1 MQLVFSLIVENNVV
15 KLRPDTGN
23 TTSCCGIGKF
33 IFVDEGGHHVKIYYN
48 NMATIVARVTI
59 SHASLFVG
67 KIYREDLYIGDNNL
81 TYQILKLSEPHGL
94 NSSADNRAEIQ
105 LDDKSV
111 SSTLSAS
118 PNPFTNTL
126 EVKIPYA
133 TTENDVKVNLYDL
146 QGRLMLSEKT
156 PGGTQIRSLST
167 ENLLPGLYLLRVDT
181 GDRSETIKVVKTQ

>member
-1 MQLVFSLIVENNVV
+1 MEFSVEVQGTTAII
-15 KLRPDTGN
+15 RYN
-23 TTSCCGIGKF
+23 TFDSDCCNGPNKYFFNEDSG
-33 IFVDEGGHHVKIYYN
+33 EY
-48 NMATIVARVTI
+48 ATIAYNSDSPLKARLTVKKDLNL
-59 SHASLFVG
+59 SVGYLFR
-67 KIYREDLYIGDNNL
+67 KI
-81 TYQILKLSEPHGL
+81 
-94 NSSADNRAEIQ
+94 SADNKPEEFRIFKLIPPPEGHCAADRDNEPFETT
-105 LDDKSV
+105 

-167 ENLLPGLYLLRVDT
+167 ENLLPGLYLLRVDA